1 MQIKEK
7 TKLSPSRMK
16 DLIQCPKLFYYKSLG
31 ISSPP
36 TIPIAKGVI
45 CHSVFEII
53 FDHPKSERD
62 KSLALKYIEPAI
74 NVTLNPYSEK
84 TDSMSIE
91 EINLRDKTN
100 SWLEFEKN
108 DLLAERKINDS
119 LFYKKLLE
127 DYKIEVFIEDCIK
140 TVTGW
145 FSMENP
151 MKFDPMEREYYI
163 SGNIGDV
170 DVHGVIDRLD
180 KVVNNKNETAYY
192 ISDYKTGNP
201 PSQRFIDN
209 TFFQLEVYGC
219 LVKEV
224 IGVDVKELR
233 LIYVKE
239 NKKEAVLKKAFT
251 DKIYRSTKKKIIE
264 INSKINEY
272 SESNNWPTKK
282 QTLCGWCFFQTVCP
296 EFNKNTENLTPEEI
310 AGITGGILKKQ

>member
-62 KSLALKYIEPAI
+62 KSLAIKYIEPAI

-108 DLLAERKINDS
+108 DLLSERKINDS

-151 MKFDPMEREYYI
+151 MKFDPMEREY
-163 SGNIGDV
+163 
-170 DVHGVIDRLD
+170 
-180 KVVNNKNETAYY
+180 
-192 ISDYKTGNP
+192 
-201 PSQRFIDN
+201 
-209 TFFQLEVYGC
+209 
-219 LVKEV
+219 
-224 IGVDVKELR
+224 
-233 LIYVKE
+233 
-239 NKKEAVLKKAFT
+239 
-251 DKIYRSTKKKIIE
+251 
-264 INSKINEY
+264 
-272 SESNNWPTKK
+272 
-282 QTLCGWCFFQTVCP
+282 
-296 EFNKNTENLTPEEI
+296 
-310 AGITGGILKKQ
+310 

>member
-1 MQIKEK
+1 MKIKEK
-7 TKLSPSRMK
+7 SKLSPSRMK

-45 CHSVFEII
+45 SHTVFEII

-62 KSLALKYIEPAI
+62 KNLAKEIE
-74 NVTLNPYSEK
+74 LEK
-84 TDSMSIE
+84 VSAGRYKNEKRRVEVIKE
-91 EINLRDKTN
+91 EGNKTN
-100 SWLEFEKN
+100 SWIEFEKT
-108 DLLAERKINDS
+108 DLLFDRKMTDS

-127 DYKIEVFIEDCIK
+127 DYTIDLFIEECIK

-163 SGNIGDV
+163 SGNIGNV
-170 DVHGVIDRLD
+170 EVHGVIDRLD
-180 KVVNNKNETAYY
+180 KVVNSKNETAYY

-239 NKKEAVLKKAFT
+239 NKKEAVLKKEFT
-251 DKIYRSTKKKIIE
+251 PKLYKSTKNKIIE
-264 INSKINEY
+264 INSKITEY
-272 SESNNWPTKK
+272 DESNNWPTKK

-310 AGITGGILKKQ
+310 AEITGGILKKQ